1 MLWLI
6 LALFINAQETVKEKR
21 YVIKVTETEIY
32 LDITAEDG
40 VSVGQVFELFRPGI
54 EMKHP
59 VTGKV
64 IYGEIPVGF
73 IIIQK
78 IGSNVSVA
86 VPTKGLEIT
95 DVKVGDVIYLS
106 KKVEKKEEVKK
117 EFIRKDLGFTV
128 DYCMYNSDDIFLRSE
143 LGFRYSHHR
152 EILYGLRFGMGGI
165 YAFSIPE
172 EYRYDESTNPE
183 GYKRANFY
191 YGYSEFLFGGEYF
204 SVTFKFKIGLD
215 PDGIGYGF
223 DGGMIIGSEFKTYL
237 LIGGMF
243 EDYTGAMA
251 HILFQTP
258 VTSKLFLYGD
268 AAVEW
273 IPIPEIDPGFRM
285 LVGTIIWTKDST
297 ALKLFAGL
305 GGRTSEVVYPSLG
318 AGILW
323 KF

>member
-1 MLWLI
+1 MVWLI
-6 LALFINAQETVKEKR
+6 IALFITAQETVKEKR

-32 LDITAEDG
+32 LDITQEDG
-40 VSVGQVFELFRPGI
+40 VSIGQAFELFRSGI
-54 EMKHP
+54 EMRHP
-59 VTGKV
+59 VTGKI
-64 IYGEIPVGF
+64 IYGEIPVGT

-78 IGSNVSVA
+78 IGTNVSVA
-86 VPTKGLEIT
+86 VPAKGLQIT
-95 DVKVGDVIYLS
+95 EVKTGDVIYLS
-106 KKVEKKEEVKK
+106 KKIEKEKEVKK
-117 EFIRKDLGFTV
+117 EFIRKDLGLTL
-128 DYCMYNSDDIFLRSE
+128 DYCMYDSDDIFLRSE

-152 EILYGLRFGMGGI
+152 EVLYGLRFGMGGI
-165 YAFSIPE
+165 YAFAIPDD
-172 EYRYDESTNPE
+172 YKDQ
-183 GYKRANFY
+183 YKRADFY

-204 SVTFKFKIGLD
+204 SITFKFKIGLD

-258 VTSKLFLYGD
+258 VTSKVFLYGD

-273 IPIPEIDPGFRM
+273 IPIPEINPGFRM

-297 ALKLFAGL
+297 ALKLFTGL
-305 GGRTSEVVYPSLG
+305 GGRTSEVVFPSFG
-318 AGILW
+318 AGLLW